1 MDTDDY
7 LGVAVLIGFGGCPIH
22 DGEFFSSMLLIGSID
37 ELKKLIILGINES
50 HVSEFLSF
58 DDDKYEVRYEGGR
71 HSYTGAQL
79 VINNNVE
86 FATIDNGSGSLIWV
100 DNKDR

>member
-1 MDTDDY
+1 MAKDDY
-7 LGVAVLIGFGGCPIH
+7 LGAAALVGFSGCPIH
-22 DGEFFSSMLLIGSID
+22 DGESSSSVLLIESID
-37 ELKKLIILGINES
+37 ELKKLIILGLNES

-58 DDDKYEVRYEGGR
+58 DDNEYEVRYESGR

-86 FATIDNGSGSLIWV
+86 FATIDSGSGTLIWV